1 MVRFVDEIN
10 DLNYIINNGSKLESI
25 YIPKINMLELV
36 EQKNI
41 TKKDNT
47 IQLITNS
54 LENPIGTEP
63 LEILIKNKKNI
74 VIITDDL
81 TRPTPV
87 HLILPQ
93 LMKKI
98 ESAGITADK
107 ITILIATGTHR
118 PMTIDELDKKLGT
131 SITSKYKIV
140 NHEYNDLK
148 NIVDLGKTQS
158 GIPIKINR
166 LVVESDFVIGI
177 GNIVPHRYCGWAG
190 GAKIIQPGVSGED
203 TTASTHLMITIDP
216 NAKLG
221 IVENNVR
228 HEIELVA
235 EKANLKFIVNTILN
249 EKQELVDVVA
259 GDMRKAFRKGVE
271 IAKNVCGANFKR
283 TADVVIAS
291 SFPSDLNL
299 WQAGKAF
306 YSADLIVKTGGIIIL
321 VSPCPEGIG
330 EHGTFSELMFENYKT
345 IKNLVDTNKVSD
357 RISAAAA
364 LAVALVRE
372 RSEIWLV
379 CEGITQFEAD
389 KMGCKLF
396 KNIQSAIDSAI
407 KLNRNSKIS
416 ILPNACEVLPIL
428 VSAP

>member
-1 MVRFVDEIN
+1 VDEIN

-36 EQKNI
+36 EQNNI

-166 LVVESDFVIGI
+166 
-177 GNIVPHRYCGWAG
+177 
-190 GAKIIQPGVSGED
+190 
-203 TTASTHLMITIDP
+203 
-216 NAKLG
+216 
-221 IVENNVR
+221 
-228 HEIELVA
+228 
-235 EKANLKFIVNTILN
+235 
-249 EKQELVDVVA
+249 
-259 GDMRKAFRKGVE
+259 
-271 IAKNVCGANFKR
+271 
-283 TADVVIAS
+283 
-291 SFPSDLNL
+291 
-299 WQAGKAF
+299 
-306 YSADLIVKTGGIIIL
+306 
-321 VSPCPEGIG
+321 
-330 EHGTFSELMFENYKT
+330 
-345 IKNLVDTNKVSD
+345 
-357 RISAAAA
+357 
-364 LAVALVRE
+364 
-372 RSEIWLV
+372 
-379 CEGITQFEAD
+379 
-389 KMGCKLF
+389 
-396 KNIQSAIDSAI
+396 
-407 KLNRNSKIS
+407 
-416 ILPNACEVLPIL
+416 
-428 VSAP
+428 